1 MSVDWCQHQ
10 NTNLCGIIWCEFVK
24 PSAVQ
29 PICKILFL
37 SQPNLQAYAATEHQ
51 RQEAVKDCECYTT
64 IRDKNIADQSLQILC
79 AQF

>member
-10 NTNLCGIIWCEFVK
+10 NTNLCAIIEFVK

-37 SQPNLQAYAATEHQ
+37 PQPILQAYTASEHQ
-51 RQEAVKDCECYTT
+51 RQVAVKGCECYTT
-64 IRDKNIADQSLQILC
+64 IRDN
-79 AQF
+79 